1 MLTLGGRARQ
11 ASGPRSAN
19 GSRGEP
25 TLPLDLPL
33 FTAIL
38 MLLTLSLVVIFSAGG
53 ESTALLTRQSIRI
66 GFALVLLLLFSR
78 ISPITLMRWSPY
90 VYGFGLMLLFVVL
103 GYGIIGKGA
112 QRWIDIGFFRFQPA
126 EIMKL
131 AVPMMVAWVMT
142 RSTLPPRIPYLIVCV
157 CIVLLPAVL
166 VVLQPD
172 LGTAILIASTGII
185 VIFLA
190 GISWKLITAVVVAL
204 GAAAPLLWFF
214 VLHPYQ
220 QRRILTLFDPWE
232 DPLGAG
238 YHTIQSIIAI
248 GSGGVSGKGWLAG
261 TQSQLEFIPERSTD
275 FIFAVYAEEFGL
287 IGVLLLLGLYLF
299 VVLRGLMIAFYA
311 HDTYSRLLAG
321 ALSVT
326 FFFYVF
332 VNIGM
337 VSGILPVVGVP
348 LPLIS
353 YGGTSMVTLM
363 IGFGMLMSIH
373 NSKKTLARS

>member
-1 MLTLGGRARQ
+1 MAIRTD
-11 ASGPRSAN
+11 SSA
-19 GSRGEP
+19 
-25 TLPLDLPL
+25 LPVDLPL
-33 FTAIL
+33 VSAIL
-38 MLLTLSLVVIFSAGG
+38 MVLALSIVVIFSAGG
-53 ESTALLTRQSIRI
+53 ENSALLTRQAIRI
-66 GFALVLLLLFSR
+66 GFALILMIAFSR
-78 ISPITLMRWSPY
+78 ISPMSLMRWSPY
-90 VYGFGLMLLFVVL
+90 VYGLGLVLLFIVL
-103 GYGIIGKGA
+103 GFGIIGKGA
-112 QRWIDIGFFRFQPA
+112 QRWIDLGFFRFRPA

-142 RSTLPPRIPYLIVCV
+142 RSTLPPRIPYLIVSV

-172 LGTAILIASTGII
+172 LGTAILIASTGVI

-190 GISWKLITAVVVAL
+190 GISWKLIAGVCVAVGAL
-204 GAAAPLLWFF
+204 APVLWFF

-287 IGVLLLLGLYLF
+287 TGVLLLMCLYLF
-299 VVLRGLMIAFYA
+299 LVFRGLMIAFYA
-311 HDTYSRLLAG
+311 QDTYSRLLAG

-373 NSKKTLARS
+373 RHKKTLSRR

>member
-1 MLTLGGRARQ
+1 MLN
-11 ASGPRSAN
+11 RSD
-19 GSRGEP
+19 SSV
-25 TLPLDLPL
+25 LSIDMPLLA
-33 FTAIL
+33 AIL
-38 MLLTLSLVVIFSAGG
+38 MLLSLSIVVIYSAGA
-53 ESTALLTRQSIRI
+53 ESTALLTRQSLRI
-66 GFALVLLLLFSR
+66 GFALLLMLGFSR
-78 ISPITLMRWSPY
+78 ISPRTLMRWSPY
-90 VYGFGLMLLFVVL
+90 VYGLGLILLFVVL
-103 GYGIIGKGA
+103 GFGIIGKGA
-112 QRWIDIGFFRFQPA
+112 QRWIDLGLFRFQPA

-131 AVPMMVAWVMT
+131 GVPMMIAWVMT
-142 RSTLPPRIPYLIVCV
+142 RSTLPPRIPYLIVSLCL
-157 CIVLLPAVL
+157 VLLPAVL

-172 LGTAILIASTGII
+172 LGTAILIASTGVI

-190 GISWKLITAVVVAL
+190 GVSWKLIAGVMVAL
-204 GAAAPLLWFF
+204 GAVAPVLWFF

-220 QRRILTLFDPWE
+220 QRRILTLFDPWA

-248 GSGGVSGKGWLAG
+248 GSGGVSGRGWLGG

-287 IGVLLLLGLYLF
+287 IGVLLLMCLYLF
-299 VVLRGLMIAFYA
+299 LVFRGLMIAFYA
-311 HDTYSRLLAG
+311 QDTYSRLLAG

-353 YGGTSMVTLM
+353 YGGTSMVTLL

-373 NSKKTLARS
+373 SNKKTLSR

>member
-1 MLTLGGRARQ
+1 MF
-11 ASGPRSAN
+11 AN
-19 GSRGEP
+19 IVNKSK
-25 TLPLDLPL
+25 LDAAPLIDLPL
-33 FTAIL
+33 ISAIL
-38 MLLTLSLVVIFSAGG
+38 MLLMLSTVVIYSAGG
-53 ESTALLTRQSIRI
+53 ESTALLTRQFVRM
-66 GFALVLLLLFSR
+66 GFALVLLLVFSQ
-78 ISPITLMRWSPY
+78 ISPSSLLRWSPH
-90 VYGFGLMLLFVVL
+90 VYAVGLILLLVVL
-103 GYGIIGKGA
+103 GFGIIGKGA
-112 QRWIDIGFFRFQPA
+112 QRWIDLGVIRFQPS

-131 AVPMMVAWVMT
+131 GVPMMVAWVMT
-142 RSTLPPRIPYLIVCV
+142 RSTLPPKIPSLVISICV
-157 CIVLLPAVL
+157 VMLPAVL

-172 LGTAILIASTGII
+172 LGTAILIALTGVI

-190 GISWKLITAVVVAL
+190 GVTWKIIVSVCLML
-204 GAAAPLLWFF
+204 SAAAPLLWFF

-220 QRRILTLFDPWE
+220 QTRILTLFDPWA

-248 GSGGVSGKGWLAG
+248 GSGGVTGKGWLSG

-287 IGVLLLLGLYLF
+287 FGVLVLLSIYLF
-299 VVLRGLMIAFYA
+299 IVIRGLIIAFYA
-311 HDTYSRLLAG
+311 QDTYSRLLAG
-321 ALSVT
+321 SLSVT

-373 NSKKTLARS
+373 RHKKSLSRK

>member
-1 MLTLGGRARQ
+1 MAGILTRRGFGALKASGGRAE
-11 ASGPRSAN
+11 SG
-19 GSRGEP
+19 
-25 TLPLDLPL
+25 LPLDLPL
-33 FTAIL
+33 LTAIL
-38 MLLTLSLVVIFSAGG
+38 MLLSLSLVVIYSAGG
-53 ESTALLTRQSIRI
+53 ESTALLTRQSFRI
-66 GFALVLLLLFSR
+66 GFALCLMLFFSR
-78 ISPITLMRWSPY
+78 VSPMSLMRWSPY
-90 VYGFGLMLLFVVL
+90 VYGLGLLLLFIVL
-103 GYGIIGKGA
+103 GFGIIGKGA
-112 QRWIDIGFFRFQPA
+112 QRWIDIGVFRFQPA

-131 AVPMMVAWVMT
+131 GVPMMVAWVMT
-142 RSTLPPRIPYLIVCV
+142 RSTLPPRLPYLIVCV
-157 CIVLLPAVL
+157 CIVLLPTVL

-172 LGTAILIASTGII
+172 LGTAILIASTGVI

-190 GISWKLITAVVVAL
+190 GISWKLIAAVGLAL
-204 GAAAPLLWFF
+204 GAVAPLLWFF

-220 QRRILTLFDPWE
+220 QRRILTLFDPWA

-248 GSGGVSGKGWLAG
+248 GSGGVRGKGWLAG

-287 IGVLLLLGLYLF
+287 VGVLVLLSLYLF
-299 VVLRGLMIAFYA
+299 LVLRGLMIAFYA

-373 NSKKTLARS
+373 NSKKTLAR

>member
-1 MLTLGGRARQ
+1 
-11 ASGPRSAN
+11 
-19 GSRGEP
+19 
-25 TLPLDLPL
+25 
-33 FTAIL
+33 
-38 MLLTLSLVVIFSAGG
+38 MLLSLGIVVIYSAGG
-53 ESTALLTRQSIRI
+53 ESSALLTRQALRI
-66 GFALVLLLLFSR
+66 GFAFVLMLAFCR
-78 ISPITLMRWSPY
+78 ISPQTLMRWSPY
-90 VYGFGLMLLFVVL
+90 VYALGLLLLFIVL
-103 GYGIIGKGA
+103 VFGIIGKGA
-112 QRWIDIGFFRFQPA
+112 QRWIDLGVVQFQPA

-131 AVPMMVAWVMT
+131 GVPMMVAWVMT
-142 RSTLPPRIPYLIVCV
+142 RSTLPPKLPYLIVSV
-157 CIVLLPAVL
+157 CIVLLPVVL

-172 LGTAILIASTGII
+172 LGTAILISLTGVI

-190 GISWKLITAVVVAL
+190 GISWKLITAVMFAL
-204 GAAAPLLWFF
+204 GAAAPFFWFF

-220 QRRILTLFDPWE
+220 QQRILTLFEPWA

-248 GSGGVSGKGWLAG
+248 GSGGIFGKGWLAG

-287 IGVLLLLGLYLF
+287 IGVLLLVGLYLF
-299 VVLRGLMIAFYA
+299 LVFRGLMIAFYA

-321 ALSVT
+321 SLSVT
-326 FFFYVF
+326 FFFYIF

-337 VSGILPVVGVP
+337 VSGILPVVGIP

-363 IGFGMLMSIH
+363 IGFGILMSI
-373 NSKKTLARS
+373 NGQKKSLSRR

>member
-1 MLTLGGRARQ
+1 MATNRA
-11 ASGPRSAN
+11 
-19 GSRGEP
+19 EP
-25 TLPLDLPL
+25 GLAIDMPLVSV
-33 FTAIL
+33 IL
-38 MLLTLSLVVIFSAGG
+38 MVLSLSMVVIYSAGD
-53 ESTALLTRQSIRI
+53 ESSTLLTRQSLRI
-66 GFALVLLLLFSR
+66 GFAVLLMIGFSR
-78 ISPITLMRWSPY
+78 VSPQTLMRWSPY
-90 VYGFGLMLLFVVL
+90 VYGLGLVLLFVVL
-103 GYGIIGKGA
+103 GFGIIGKGA
-112 QRWIDIGFFRFQPA
+112 QRWIDLGLFRFQPA

-142 RSTLPPRIPYLIVCV
+142 RSTLPPRLPYLIVSICLV
-157 CIVLLPAVL
+157 ILPAVL

-172 LGTAILIASTGII
+172 LGTAILIASTGVI

-190 GISWKLITAVVVAL
+190 GIGWKLILGVLVAL

-248 GSGGVSGKGWLAG
+248 GSGGVTGKGWLGG

-275 FIFAVYAEEFGL
+275 FIFAVFAEEFGL
-287 IGVLLLLGLYLF
+287 IGVLLLLCLYLF
-299 VVLRGLMIAFYA
+299 LVFRGLMIAFYA
-311 HDTYSRLLAG
+311 QDTYSRLLAG

-373 NSKKTLARS
+373 NNKRTLSRR